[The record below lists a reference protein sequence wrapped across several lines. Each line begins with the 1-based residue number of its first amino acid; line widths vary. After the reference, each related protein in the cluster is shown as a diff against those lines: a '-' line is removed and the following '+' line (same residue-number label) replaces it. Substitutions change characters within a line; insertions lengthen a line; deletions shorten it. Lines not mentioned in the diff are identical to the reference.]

1 MFRTPFLLRAGRY
14 TQKMRILV
22 ASAFLACTC
31 FAQKIETEFDHAL
44 DFAQFK
50 TFTIRE
56 GKINAKNPMLN
67 NELVEKN
74 LRASIVEQLKL
85 KGLSQVESKGE
96 LNVTFRLGDGT
107 EKQTVLGPSDRVTTV
122 GPRGRVIERK
132 TNSRKQ
138 VYVQAKDILVIDLR
152 NSATKELAWR
162 AHCVDHQ
169 DDPAKLEKRLP
180 NMVVKAFQKYP
191 PKKK

>member
-1 MFRTPFLLRAGRY
+1 
-14 TQKMRILV
+14 MRILV

-107 EKQTVLGPSDRVTTV
+107 EKQTVLGPSDRVMTV
-122 GPRGRVIERK
+122 GPRGR
-132 TNSRKQ
+132 
-138 VYVQAKDILVIDLR
+138 VIDLR

-180 NMVVKAFQKYP
+180 NVVVKAFQKYP

>member
-1 MFRTPFLLRAGRY
+1 ML
-14 TQKMRILV
+14 ILV
-22 ASAFLACTC
+22 ASALFACAAL
-31 FAQKIETEFDHAL
+31 AQKIDTEFDHAL
-44 DFAQFK
+44 DFAQFR

-74 LRASIVEQLKL
+74 LRASIVEQLKQ
-85 KGLSQVESKGE
+85 KGLTQVESGGE
-96 LNVTFRLGDGT
+96 LNVTFRLGEGT

-132 TNSRKQ
+132 STPRKQ
-138 VYVQAKDILVIDLR
+138 VYVQAKDTLVIDIK

-169 DDPAKLEKRLP
+169 DDAGKLEKRLP